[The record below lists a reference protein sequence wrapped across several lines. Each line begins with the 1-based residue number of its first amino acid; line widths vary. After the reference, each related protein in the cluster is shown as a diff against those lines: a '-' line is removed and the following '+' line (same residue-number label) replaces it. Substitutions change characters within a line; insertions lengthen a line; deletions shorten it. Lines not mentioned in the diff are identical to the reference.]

1 MSQGDGK
8 TFTPRRY
15 DLAEVAPFSPL
26 PGFEMRSISGG
37 ALMGNW
43 VRIGPDQ
50 EMPRH
55 QHPEEQFGVML
66 EGHLELTVGDETWL
80 LGPGTAYTIPGGV
93 PHQARTRAD
102 GCLVLD
108 VFTPPRADYGR
119 LAAAAEAQRQAG
131 GAS

>member
-8 TFTPRRY
+8 DFTPQRY
-15 DLAEVAPFSPL
+15 ELNEVAVFTPL
-26 PGFEMRSISGG
+26 PGFEMQSITGG
-37 ALMGNW
+37 QLMGNW
-43 VRIGPDQ
+43 VRIEPNK

-66 EGHLELTVGDETWL
+66 EGHLELTVGDQTWM
-80 LGPGTAYTIPGGV
+80 LGPGSAYTIPGNV
-93 PHQARTRAD
+93 PHHARTGAD

-119 LAAAAEAQRQAG
+119 MAAEAEERRAQNR
-131 GAS
+131 